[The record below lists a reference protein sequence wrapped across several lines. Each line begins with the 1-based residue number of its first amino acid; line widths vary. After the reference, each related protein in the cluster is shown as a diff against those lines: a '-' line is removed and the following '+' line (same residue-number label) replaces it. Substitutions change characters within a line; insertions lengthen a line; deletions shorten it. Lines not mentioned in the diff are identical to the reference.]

1 MGAYSKAIGTI
12 VGAVIGAIFMWA
24 SAKWGGTC
32 DAEGA
37 CTVFGIS
44 STAVTTVV
52 MTLFA
57 TLGTI
62 AAPKN
67 TGT

>member
-1 MGAYSKAIGTI
+1 MGKYSKAIGTI
-12 VGAVIGAIFMWA
+12 VGAIIGALFMWA
-24 SAKWGGTC
+24 ASKYGGSC
-32 DAEGA
+32 DAAGE

-44 STAVTTVV
+44 SSTVTGIV

-57 TLGTI
+57 TVGTV

>member
-1 MGAYSKAIGTI
+1 MGKYSKAIGTI
-12 VGAVIGAIFMWA
+12 IGALIGAVFMWA
-24 SAKWGGTC
+24 ASKYGGSC
-32 DAEGA
+32 DATGN

-44 STAVTTVV
+44 SATVTGIV
-52 MTLFA
+52 MTLTA
-57 TLGTI
+57 TVGTV